1 LEELM
6 LTAGNA
12 SAGDS
17 HRDIVDGDSQC
28 DRAARARLAARVRG
42 AKADLGFVIRV
53 TVGVQENGTDYV
65 PYMTC

>member
-1 LEELM
+1 M

-28 DRAARARLAARVRG
+28 DRAARVRG

-53 TVGVQENGTDYV
+53 TVGVQENGTDNV
-65 PYMTC
+65 PYMKC

>member
-1 LEELM
+1 M

-28 DRAARARLAARVRG
+28 NRAARAWSESRS
-42 AKADLGFVIRV
+42 DLGFVIRV
-53 TVGVQENGTDYV
+53 TVVVQENGTDYV